1 MRQRD
6 EISSVIQTND
16 DSGPRLS
23 DTDTEKKGEMLGL
36 MKQNKREKT
45 R

>member
-6 EISSVIQTND
+6 EISSVIQTSD
-16 DSGPRLS
+16 DSDS
-23 DTDTEKKGEMLGL
+23 DTEKKGEMLGPI
-36 MKQNKREKT
+36 KQNKKGKT

>member
-16 DSGPRLS
+16 DSEPRLS
-23 DTDTEKKGEMLGL
+23 DTEKKGEMLGL

>member
-16 DSGPRLS
+16 DS
-23 DTDTEKKGEMLGL
+23 DTEKKGETLGP